1 MEKKNLLGY
10 FETPLSSLK
19 DVVSVKEIK
28 EQGLKIE
35 EHFAKVPVEFVKRSY
50 SSKNGDTST
59 NYAMFIK
66 LHPSATLT
74 ATNKKIINENEFT
87 LLLMELE
94 QPFDSTSLKF
104 NAYIRF
110 LKGESEKLETK
121 EFVRYEL
128 FLGPNL
134 SSIGD
139 FVDGGTK
146 LVINRLSKLTSEQR
160 AKMKCESFKA
170 YPMFKLTAKEIN
182 AIENLVETDIVSE

>member
-10 FETPLSSLK
+10 FEAPLSSLK

-74 ATNKKIINENEFT
+74 VTNRKFINENEFT